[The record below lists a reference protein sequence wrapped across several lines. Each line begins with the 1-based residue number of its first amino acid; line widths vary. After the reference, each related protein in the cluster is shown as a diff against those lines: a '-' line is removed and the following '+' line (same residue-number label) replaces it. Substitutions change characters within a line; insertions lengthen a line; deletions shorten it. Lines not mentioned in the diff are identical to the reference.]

1 MVNGMVDLYKGC
13 IQMQGHLLV
22 RVCRIQSLWWNVVL
36 RIWKES
42 VLCICCVI
50 EQEVQMNNDESAVNL
65 LYTQVFILL
74 RRRKI
79 CLQRFFPFFS
89 VMSFVHSCFGLN
101 LRPLAAHFK
110 SQIFLSINWHVF
122 ITVIVYCS
130 ELLNHSLQPHC
141 RRMICDEL
149 FEKPCCSLNSLR
161 VGQ

>member
-1 MVNGMVDLYKGC
+1 MMRVRLTSYILRYSFFLGGDRYVYK
-13 IQMQGHLLV
+13 
-22 RVCRIQSLWWNVVL
+22 
-36 RIWKES
+36 
-42 VLCICCVI
+42 
-50 EQEVQMNNDESAVNL
+50 D
-65 LYTQVFILL
+65 
-74 RRRKI
+74 
-79 CLQRFFPFFS
+79 FFPFFS

>member
-1 MVNGMVDLYKGC
+1 MVKGMVDLYKGC

-22 RVCRIQSLWWNVVL
+22 WVCRIQSLWWNVVL

-65 LYTQVFILL
+65 LYTQVSILL
-74 RRRKI
+74 SRRKI
-79 CLQRFFPFFS
+79 CLQRFSPFS
-89 VMSFVHSCFGLN
+89 LLCPLYTVVLDWT
-101 LRPLAAHFK
+101 RPLAAYFK

-130 ELLNHSLQPHC
+130 ELLNHSFQPHC